1 MTEGSGK
8 LFLVSTPIGNLKDI
22 TLRALEVLR
31 SAKWIVCEDTRH
43 TRKLLSHYDIHAPV
57 TSFHDHTSSGKR
69 DFILRE
75 LEQGKHVAYVTD
87 SGTPLISDPGYS
99 LVRAVVEKGIG
110 LEGIPGPSALVA
122 GLVVSGIP
130 CEKFVFEGFLP
141 YKEGAM
147 RKALEKLR
155 LEERTM
161 VFYESPHRI
170 EKTLRAMAEIFGDRK
185 GCLSREM
192 TKQFE
197 EQIRGTLPEILTEV
211 LSRKKLGE
219 MVLIVAGAEETKTT
233 EAD

>member
-1 MTEGSGK
+1 
-8 LFLVSTPIGNLKDI
+8 LVSTPIGNLKDI
-22 TLRALEVLR
+22 TLRALEALR
-31 SAKWIVCEDTRH
+31 AAQWIACEDTRQ
-43 TRKLLSHYDIHAPV
+43 TRKLLSHYDIHVPV
-57 TSFHDHTSSGKR
+57 TSFHDHTSSGKL

-75 LEQGKHVAYVTD
+75 LESGKSVAYVTD
-87 SGTPLISDPGYS
+87 GGTPLISDPGYA
-99 LVRAVVEKGIG
+99 LVRSALEKGIAV
-110 LEGIPGPSALVA
+110 EGIPGPAALVA
-122 GLVVSGIP
+122 GLVVSGVP

-147 RKALEKLR
+147 RRALEKLR
-155 LEERTM
+155 EEERTM

-170 EKTLRAMAEIFGDRK
+170 EKTLRAMTEIFGARR

-197 EQIRGTLPEILTEV
+197 EQIRGTLPEILRET

-219 MVLIVAGAEETKTT
+219 IVLIVEGADGIEKA